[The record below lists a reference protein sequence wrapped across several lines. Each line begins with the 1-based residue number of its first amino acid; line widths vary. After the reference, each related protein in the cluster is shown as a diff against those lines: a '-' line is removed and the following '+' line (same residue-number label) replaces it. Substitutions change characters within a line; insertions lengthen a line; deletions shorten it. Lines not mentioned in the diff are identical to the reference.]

1 MYKVAFLP
9 GDGIGQDLK
18 EVVKVFRDK
27 IEEKYGFSFE
37 LNELPIGGNAID
49 SFGDPLPPDVLKECK
64 NSDAVFLI
72 AVGGPK
78 WDNNPPNL
86 RPEAGLL
93 KLRKSLNV
101 FCNIRPIKLSKHLTH
116 LSCLK
121 CETVNKGLDIVILRE
136 LTEGLYFGEPRGI
149 YTQPDGSKVAINT
162 MSYSSTTI
170 EKFAKIGFELA
181 MSRKKNLTSVD
192 KANVL
197 ENSRLWRE
205 VVENLSKS
213 YPEIKL
219 NHLYVDNAALQM
231 IYDPNQFDVIIT
243 ENLFGDILSDEAA
256 ALVGSLGLLP
266 SASIGDN
273 KPFLYEPVHGSAP
286 SIAGKNIANP
296 IATIF
301 SIALM
306 LRLSFERNDI
316 ALDLENAVEKVL
328 ETKVGTADLKMKN
341 TIGTREFANEVLKN
355 L

>member
-1 MYKVAFLP
+1 MHKVAFVP

-18 EVVKVFRDK
+18 EIVKLFRDK
-27 IEEKYGFSFE
+27 IEEKYSFSFA

-49 SFGDPLPPDVLKECK
+49 SFGDPLPADTLKECK

-93 KLRKSLNV
+93 KLRKSLDV
-101 FCNIRPIKLSKHLTH
+101 FCNIRPVKLSKHLTH

-121 CETVNKGLDIVILRE
+121 RETVEKGLDIIILRE

-170 EKFAKIGFELA
+170 EKFAKIGFKLA
-181 MSRKKNLTSVD
+181 SSRSKNLTSID

-213 YPEIKL
+213 YPEIRL

-243 ENLFGDILSDEAA
+243 ENLFGDILSDEGA
-256 ALVGSLGLLP
+256 ALIGSLGLLP
-266 SASIGDN
+266 SASIGDK

-286 SIAGKNIANP
+286 SIAGKNLANP

-306 LRLSFERNDI
+306 FRLSFEREDI

-328 ETKVGTADLKMKN
+328 EMKIGTADLKLKN
-341 TIGTREFANEVLKN
+341 TVGTKEFANEVLKN